1 MGTIVLYWDCPECC
15 SDSSTSSTSSTSDS
29 SASSTSDAS
38 SSGSSSSGG
47 GSGGCDYQFLKVR
60 IHVTRDADPTIDVDA
75 LDTYVDG
82 YVPSENFAVGNT
94 VSNND
99 GLYWDCLCVISE
111 ILQAVCNSTYMGY
124 VNDWAEIS
132 ASEKWGMVW

>member
-29 SASSTSDAS
+29 STSSTSD

-60 IHVTRDADPTIDVDA
+60 IHVTRDADPSIDVDA

-82 YVPSENFAVGNT
+82 YVPSENFVVGNT

-111 ILQAVCNSTYMGY
+111 ILQVVCNSTYMGY
-124 VNDWAEIS
+124 VDDWAQIS
-132 ASEKWGMVW
+132 SSEKWWMVW